1 MQMIDAIIL
10 AAYLAVIVIIGGV
23 LARHQ
28 GTDRDFFL
36 AGRSMHWLPIG
47 LSITLTAFSGI
58 NYTAFS
64 GEVFGHG
71 LYVALSLPVFIFV
84 AFPVIRII
92 MPFYHQLGVT
102 SAYEYLE
109 KRFDPRVRTL
119 ASGLFILWRTFW
131 MATALYVPAKVLALL
146 TGLNVYGLILLTG
159 VVVTAY
165 SAAGG
170 IRAVMW
176 TDVFQFLVLVGG
188 LFIILALAAARMPGG
203 FGDIFRISADGG
215 LMKPFY
221 PFDPAMFS
229 LDPRIRITLWS
240 SWIGTFVAFMSRYG
254 VDQVVV
260 QRYFT
265 AKTLRTAQ
273 IAFHLNYA
281 AAILALLSLALMG
294 FAMYAHAFHSG
305 ALGHHGDQ
313 PMAYFT
319 LFIRSLPTGATGLV
333 VVGLIAA
340 TMSSI
345 DSGIN
350 SCCTAFVTDFYRRF
364 YPGRISESPGFN
376 RRLSMLFGMIATLAA
391 MSVGNLGTIFEIAN
405 KIINGFGSPLLA
417 IFMLGMFS
425 RTAGS
430 RGMLIGGLLGAIW
443 SAWVSFCVKDIA
455 LHYYA
460 VVNFAGTWM
469 LCYGAGLMDK
479 CFRGGGPSSEQLR
492 WTWGGLRRYKYMNQN
507 AP

>member
-1 MQMIDAIIL
+1 MRIIDVIIL
-10 AAYLAVIVIIGGV
+10 AAYFAVIVTIGMAVSRRG
-23 LARHQ
+23 Q
-28 GTDRDFFL
+28 TDKDFFL
-36 AGRSMHWLPIG
+36 AGRSMHWFPIG

-71 LYVALSLPVFIFV
+71 MYVALSLPVFIFV

-109 KRFDPRVRTL
+109 KRFDPRVRIL

-146 TGLNVYGLILLTG
+146 TGWNLYGVILLTG
-159 VVVTAY
+159 GVVTIY

-188 LFIILALAAARMPGG
+188 LFVILYLAAARTPEG
-203 FGDIFRISADGG
+203 FADILRISAAGG
-215 LMKPFY
+215 RMKPFY

-240 SWIGTFVAFMSRYG
+240 AWIGTFVAFMSRYG

-265 AKTLRTAQ
+265 ARSLRTAQ
-273 IAFHLNYA
+273 MAFHLNYA
-281 AAILALLSLALMG
+281 AAILALLTLTLLG
-294 FAMYAHAFHSG
+294 FAMYAHAVTVG
-305 ALGHHGDQ
+305 VTDIYPDQ
-313 PMAYFT
+313 PMIWFAS
-319 LFIRSLPTGATGLV
+319 FIRSLPAGATGLV
-333 VVGLIAA
+333 VVGLTAA

-350 SCCTAFVTDFYRRF
+350 SCCTAYVTDFYRRF
-364 YPGRISESPGFN
+364 HRRSSAESPDLN
-376 RRLSMLFGMIATLAA
+376 RRLSLLFGLIATLAA
-391 MSVGNLGTIFEIAN
+391 MSVGHLGTVFEIAN

-417 IFMLGMFS
+417 VFLLGMFS
-425 RTAGS
+425 TTASS
-430 RGMLIGGLLGAIW
+430 RGMLMGGVLGAVW
-443 SAWVSFCVKDIA
+443 SAGVSFGTDGMA

-460 VVNFAGTWM
+460 VVNFAGTWL
-469 LCYGAGLMDK
+469 LCYVISRIDRH
-479 CFRGGGPSSEQLR
+479 FFGGRPSPDQLR
-492 WTWGGLRRYKYMNQN
+492 WTWAALQRKGC
-507 AP
+507 

>member
-1 MQMIDAIIL
+1 MRMIDVIIL
-10 AAYLAVIVIIGGV
+10 AAYFAAIAIIGVALSRRGQ
-23 LARHQ
+23 A
-28 GTDRDFFL
+28 DKDFFL

-92 MPFYHQLGVT
+92 MPFYHQLGIT

-131 MATALYVPAKVLALL
+131 MATALYVPAKVLSLL
-146 TGLNVYGLILLTG
+146 MGWNLYGVILLTG
-159 VVVTAY
+159 AVVTAY

-188 LFIILALAAARMPGG
+188 LFVILALAAARMPDG
-203 FGDIFRISADGG
+203 FNDIFRISAAGG

-229 LDPRIRITLWS
+229 LDPRVRITLWS
-240 SWIGTFVAFMSRYG
+240 AWIGTFVAFMSRYG

-265 AKTLRTAQ
+265 ARSLRMAQ

-281 AAILALLSLALMG
+281 AAILALVMLALMG
-294 FAMYAHAFHSG
+294 FAMYAHAVAG
-305 ALGHHGDQ
+305 AAMGINPDQ
-313 PMAYFT
+313 PMVWFVS
-319 LFIRSLPTGATGLV
+319 FIRSLPPGATGLV
-333 VVGLIAA
+333 VVGLTAA
-340 TMSSI
+340 
-345 DSGIN
+345 N
-350 SCCTAFVTDFYRRF
+350 
-364 YPGRISESPGFN
+364 RI
-376 RRLSMLFGMIATLAA
+376 
-391 MSVGNLGTIFEIAN
+391 
-405 KIINGFGSPLLA
+405 
-417 IFMLGMFS
+417 
-425 RTAGS
+425 
-430 RGMLIGGLLGAIW
+430 
-443 SAWVSFCVKDIA
+443 
-455 LHYYA
+455 
-460 VVNFAGTWM
+460 
-469 LCYGAGLMDK
+469 
-479 CFRGGGPSSEQLR
+479 
-492 WTWGGLRRYKYMNQN
+492 
-507 AP
+507 

>member
-1 MQMIDAIIL
+1 MRMIDVIIL
-10 AAYLAVIVIIGGV
+10 TVYAVVIVTIGMAVSRRGQ
-23 LARHQ
+23 AD
-28 GTDRDFFL
+28 GDFFL

-47 LSITLTAFSGI
+47 LSITLTAFSAI

-131 MATALYVPAKVLALL
+131 MATALYVPAKFLAQL
-146 TGLNVYGLILLTG
+146 TGWNIYSVILLTG
-159 VVVTAY
+159 AVVTAY

-188 LFIILALAAARMPGG
+188 LIVILYLAASRMPEG
-203 FGDIFRISADGG
+203 FAEIFRISAAGG

-229 LDPRIRITLWS
+229 LDPRVRITLWS
-240 SWIGTFVAFMSRYG
+240 AWIGTFVAFMSRYG

-265 AKTLRTAQ
+265 ARSLRTAQ

-281 AAILALLSLALMG
+281 AAILALLTLALLG
-294 FAMYAHAFHSG
+294 FAMYAHAIASG
-305 ALGHHGDQ
+305 ASGIDPDQ
-313 PMAYFT
+313 PMLWFT
-319 LFIRSLPTGATGLV
+319 SLIRSLPEGATGLV
-333 VVGLIAA
+333 VVGLTAA
-340 TMSSI
+340 TMSSM

-350 SCCTAFVTDFYRRF
+350 SCCAAFVTDFYRRF
-364 YPGRISESPGFN
+364 YPDRRFQTPVLN
-376 RRLSMLFGMIATLAA
+376 RRMSVLFGVIATLAA
-391 MSVGNLGTIFEIAN
+391 MSVGQLGTIFEIAN

-417 IFMLGMFS
+417 IFLLGMFS
-425 RTAGS
+425 TAASS
-430 RGMLIGGLLGAIW
+430 RGMLIGGILGAAW
-443 SAWVSFCVKDIA
+443 SAGVSFGVKGMA

-460 VVNFAGTWM
+460 VVNFAGTWL
-469 LCYGAGLMDK
+469 LCYGISRIDIH
-479 CFRGGGPSSEQLR
+479 FFSSRPSPDQLR
-492 WTWGGLRRYKYMNQN
+492 WTWAALRGQ
-507 AP
+507 